1 MSHPAIS
8 HVAVYLKAPPAVQ
21 HFLLILM
28 QAAPPVLLHPVHL
41 VLPQVFHQAINLQ
54 VLLLNVHPAVQNH
67 ILPPT
72 FPAVFLVLP
81 LQKAVNAAL
90 LQLPHCHVLA

>member
-1 MSHPAIS
+1 M
-8 HVAVYLKAPPAVQ
+8 YLKAPPAVQ

-28 QAAPPVLLHPVHL
+28 QAVPPVLLHPVHL

-54 VLLLNVHPAVQNH
+54 VLLLNLHPAVQNH
-67 ILPPT
+67 FPPPA
-72 FPAVFLVLP
+72 FPAAFLVLP

-90 LQLPHCHVLA
+90 LQLPHCHALA